1 METAV
6 YCRVSTDEQALE
18 GYSIRGQVEKLKS
31 YVSAKSWAVYD
42 VYLDEGISGKN
53 MTERPAINRMI
64 DDIKAG
70 HVQNVLVFK
79 LDRLTRSVADLV
91 NLIDLFKTHGCAFNS
106 LTESIDTSTASGR
119 MFLKIIGIFA
129 EFERE
134 NIGER
139 VRLGME
145 RKAREGYSIACG
157 NTSFGYDKD
166 NTDKIQKV
174 NPQEAETVRRV
185 FDMYTHQNM
194 TLNGIAKQL
203 NAEKVPT
210 KLNNVWNSGTIYML
224 LTNPVHIGIVRYGIE
239 QPERYF
245 EVEGKHEAIISKELF
260 YETQDLLEANK
271 RTTSTKRGVERNYFL
286 GVAFCGV
293 CGLRMK
299 PHLSKSRNKMTA
311 KTVHSFVCPS
321 KVVGVC
327 DTKSVTAQKIEN
339 GVIDYI
345 NNITITTPD
354 YDKDEQ
360 EKQAAAARVKE
371 LQNKITVLDA
381 KDKAFLDSYIADN
394 FSLEEYRD
402 VKKMIGN
409 ERKELQAE
417 IELLTPKD
425 KSKSHVEPKTKEEII
440 RHFKRNWHNFNNIEK
455 RQFLLKHISKVKVI
469 NHPIKGSIFG
479 KCEIT
484 DIEFITN

>member
-1 METAV
+1 
-6 YCRVSTDEQALE
+6 
-18 GYSIRGQVEKLKS
+18 
-31 YVSAKSWAVYD
+31 
-42 VYLDEGISGKN
+42 
-53 MTERPAINRMI
+53 MTERPAINRML

-91 NLIDLFKTHGCAFNS
+91 QLIDLFKTHDCAFNS

-166 NTDKIQKV
+166 NTDKIQKI
-174 NPQEAETVRRV
+174 NPAEAETVRRV
-185 FDMYTHQNM
+185 FDMYTRQNM

-210 KLNNVWNSGTIYML
+210 KLNSFWNSGTIYML

-245 EVEGKHEAIISKELF
+245 EVDGKHESIISKELF
-260 YETQDLLEANK
+260 YETQDLLQANK
-271 RTTSTKRGVERNYFL
+271 RATYTKRGIEKNYFL
-286 GVAFCGV
+286 GVVFCGV
-293 CGLRMK
+293 CGTRMK
-299 PHLSKSRNKMTA
+299 THIA
-311 KTVHSFVCPS
+311 KNTQSFVCPAR
-321 KVVGVC
+321 VVGAC
-327 DTKSVTAQKIEN
+327 ICKNVTAAKVEN
-339 GVIDYI
+339 AVIDYI
-345 NNITITTPD
+345 NNIPYVAPD
-354 YDKDEQ
+354 FEKDEQ
-360 EKQAAAARVKE
+360 EKEAAAARVIE
-371 LQNKITVLDA
+371 LQNKIAVLDA

-417 IELLTPKD
+417 IDRLTPKD

-440 RHFKRNWHNFNNIEK
+440 RYFKRNWHNFNNIEK
-455 RQFLLKHISKVKVI
+455 RQFLLKHIGKVKVI
-469 NHPIKGSIFG
+469 NHPVKGSIFG
-479 KCEIT
+479 NCEIT
-484 DIEFITN
+484 DIEFNTN

>member
-53 MTERPAINRMI
+53 MTERPAINRML

-70 HVQNVLVFK
+70 YVKNVLVFK

-91 NLIDLFKTHGCAFNS
+91 QLIDLFKNHGCAFNS

-185 FDMYTHQNM
+185 FDMYTRQNM
-194 TLNGIAKQL
+194 TLNGIAKVL

-239 QPERYF
+239 QPDRYF
-245 EVEGKHEAIISKELF
+245 EVDGKHEPIISRELF
-260 YETQDLLEANK
+260 YETQELIKANK
-271 RTTSTKRGVERNYFL
+271 RTTSTKRGVERNYFV
-286 GVAFCGV
+286 GVVYCSV
-293 CGLRMK
+293 CGLKMK
-299 PHLSKSRNKMTA
+299 PHMSKNGSRTKDVTI
-311 KTVHSFVCPS
+311 HSFVCPS
-321 KVVGVC
+321 RIVGAC

-339 GVIDYI
+339 AVIDYI
-345 NNITITTPD
+345 NNMPYVVPD
-354 YDKDEQ
+354 FEKDEQ
-360 EKQAAAARVKE
+360 EKEAAAARVIE
-371 LQNKITVLDA
+371 LQNKIAVLDA

-417 IELLTPKD
+417 IDLLTPKE
-425 KSKSHVEPKTKEEII
+425 KSKSLIAPKTREEII
-440 RHFKRNWHNFNNIEK
+440 RYFKRNWRNFSNIEK
-455 RQFLLKHISKVKVI
+455 RQFLLKHISTIKVI

-479 KCEIT
+479 NCEIT
-484 DIEFITN
+484 DIEFITT

>member
-18 GYSIRGQVEKLKS
+18 GYSIRGQVEKLKA

-53 MTERPAINRMI
+53 MTERPAINRMLE
-64 DDIKAG
+64 DIKAG
-70 HVQNVLVFK
+70 YVKNVLVFK

-91 NLIDLFKTHGCAFNS
+91 QLIDLFKTHGCAFNS

-166 NTDKIQKV
+166 NTDKIQKI
-174 NPQEAETVRRV
+174 NPAEAETVRRV
-185 FDMYTHQNM
+185 FDMYTRQNM
-194 TLNGIAKQL
+194 TLNGIAKTL
-203 NAEKVPT
+203 NKEKVPT

-224 LTNPVHIGIVRYGIE
+224 LTNPVHIGVVRYGIE

-260 YETQDLLEANK
+260 YETQDLIQANK
-271 RTTSTKRGVERNYFL
+271 RTTSTKRGVERNYFV
-286 GVAFCGV
+286 GVVFCSV
-293 CGLRMK
+293 CGLKMK
-299 PHLSKSRNKMTA
+299 PHMSKNGSRVKD
-311 KTVHSFVCPS
+311 KTIHSFVCPS
-321 KVVGVC
+321 RIVGAC
-327 DTKSVTAQKIEN
+327 DTKSVTAQKIET

-345 NNITITTPD
+345 NNITLTAPD
-354 YDKDEQ
+354 FEKDEQ
-360 EKQAAAARVKE
+360 EKQAAALRVEE
-371 LQNKITVLDA
+371 LQNKLTVLDT
-381 KDKAFLDSYIADN
+381 KDKAFLDSYIEDN
-394 FSLEEYRD
+394 SSLEEYRG
-402 VKKMIGN
+402 VKKMIDK
-409 ERKELQAE
+409 ERKEIQAE
-417 IELLTPKD
+417 IDKLTPQE
-425 KSKSHVEPKTKEEII
+425 KSKSLIAPKTKEEII
-440 RHFKRNWHNFNNIEK
+440 QHFKRNWHTFNNIEK
-455 RQFLLKHISKVKVI
+455 RQFLLKHIRQVKVI
-469 NHPIKGSIFG
+469 NHPKPNSIFG
-479 KCEIT
+479 VLEIT
-484 DIEFITN
+484 DIEFNTN